1 MRIAFRILVP
11 AVVPL
16 LLISAPAG
24 QTIETVGGVRVV
36 HNEEGGRWG
45 KTPRVGLKLVRKIGD
60 IDTEDENLAF
70 HYPSDVAV
78 DAQGSIYVLDSGNT
92 RVQKFDPDGR
102 YLATIG
108 RKGQGPGEFILPGA
122 LDFDKDGNL
131 VVSDTV
137 QARLHVIIDGG
148 RDSRSVFLK
157 DERIYGARC
166 LSSGGYVGRASTYPS
181 PAPKGNAKKAVE
193 KRLFLALAPD
203 GRIASSFGELT
214 DFGEAM
220 TNATGN
226 GTEFDLDAQDGLFV
240 SYNVQNRIERFGPD
254 GKLLWRADRPLG
266 YDTGVKKKGRI
277 ETSGGRMVSQSSPK
291 MNVCSRGI
299 AVDGRGR
306 AWVLTPD
313 RQLRPEEEVRTSMTL
328 VSGGAG
334 GAGSASVKVEGN
346 TDLRET
352 DAFKLE
358 VFAEDGVLL
367 GEVPITH
374 FADVIRV
381 FGDRLFLIDRER
393 GVTVYEYRIVEK
405 RGLSDTRRA
414 RRPGGADQ

>member
-1 MRIAFRILVP
+1 VRIAIRILAL
-11 AVVPL
+11 AVVPVL
-16 LLISAPAG
+16 LTSAPAG
-24 QTIETVGGVRVV
+24 QKIETVDGVRVV
-36 HNEEGGRWG
+36 HNEKAGLWG
-45 KTPRVGLKLVRKIGD
+45 KTPKVGLDLVRKIGD

-70 HYPSDVAV
+70 HYPSDVAA
-78 DAQGSIYVLDSGNT
+78 DAEGNLYVLDAGNT
-92 RVQKFDPDGR
+92 RVQKFGPDGK

-108 RKGQGPGEFILPGA
+108 RKGQGPGEFILPGG

-157 DERIYGARC
+157 DERIYGVRC
-166 LSSGGYVGRASTYPS
+166 LGSGGFVGRASTYPS
-181 PAPKGNAKKAVE
+181 PAAKGNAKKAGE
-193 KRLFLALAPD
+193 MRLFLALAPD

-226 GTEFDLDAQDGLFV
+226 ATEFDLDARDGLFV
-240 SYNVQNRIERFGPD
+240 SYSVQNRVEKFGPD
-254 GKLLWRADRPLG
+254 GKLLWRADRPLN
-266 YDTGVKKKGRI
+266 YDTGVKKRGRI

-291 MNVCSRGI
+291 MNVCSLGI

-313 RQLRPEEEVRTSMTL
+313 RQLRPEEEVQTSMTI

-334 GAGSASVKVEGN
+334 GASNVSVKVEGN

-367 GEVPITH
+367 GEISITH

-393 GVTVYEYRIVEK
+393 GVTVYEYSIVEK
-405 RGLSDTRRA
+405 
-414 RRPGGADQ
+414 